1 VDVAR
6 LSDAVRS
13 VEGLFLLF
21 IQVLSL
27 GMRSREKMHAY
38 LHGGVPPHIDE
49 DDMVARRQV
58 ESFKS

>member
-13 VEGLFLLF
+13 VEGLFLF